1 MGIYLIRRILYAVPI
16 LIGVNLLTFLL
27 FFGVNS
33 PDNMARAQLG
43 NKRISSVQIDQ
54 WKHLHGYD
62 LPKFYNADQEGLNK
76 FRLTIFFQ
84 KSLSLFNFNFGM
96 SLEGRQISDDI
107 RARMWPSLAIAL
119 PTLIIGVIVNISLA
133 LFAVLFRYSVFD
145 LAGVFLCVILMSISS
160 LFYIIAGQFLFAKW
174 WQWFPISGYQSGWS
188 SWRFVAL
195 PVMVGVLSGIGVG
208 VRWYRSLFLEEM
220 DKDYVR
226 YARAKGLAE
235 FIVLFKHVLKNA
247 LLPILTGLVV
257 IIPSLFLGSL
267 IMESFF
273 GIPGLGSYTIDA
285 IHAQDFEVV
294 RVMVFIGTLLYLIGL
309 VLTDI
314 SYALVDPRIRLGA
327 QHVA

>member
-1 MGIYLIRRILYAVPI
+1 MGMYLLRRIFYAIPI

-43 NKRISSVQIDQ
+43 NKRLSVVQIEQ

-62 LPKFYNADQEGLNK
+62 LPKFYNANEPGINK
-76 FRLTIFFQ
+76 LTKTVFYQ
-84 KSLSLFNFNFGM
+84 KSLSLFSFDFGQ

-107 RARMWPSLAIAL
+107 RTRMWPSLAIAL
-119 PTLIIGVIVNISLA
+119 PTLVIGVMVNISLA
-133 LFAVLFRYSVFD
+133 LFSVLFRYSVFD
-145 LAGVFLCVILMSISS
+145 LMGVIFCVILMSISS
-160 LFYIIAGQFLFAKW
+160 LFYIIAGQFLLSKW
-174 WQWFPISGYQSGWS
+174 WQWFPISGYQPGWS
-188 SWRFVAL
+188 SMRFVAL
-195 PVMVGVLSGIGVG
+195 PILVGILSGIGVG

-235 FIVLFKHVLKNA
+235 FTVLFKHVLKNA
-247 LLPILTGLVV
+247 LLPILTGIVV

-285 IHAQDFEVV
+285 IHAQDFDVV

-309 VLTDI
+309 ILTDL